1 MPRWV
6 AIAMLL
12 LCSPL
17 GVLAQRADLPPI
29 SPDRP
34 DFCNGADIV
43 PPGMLQVE
51 SGVSYTA
58 GSGDHG
64 VGVGE
69 LNLRVPLSRNVEVA
83 VQLGSY
89 MWDGADSEAESGF
102 SDGAVGCKIRLFD
115 GFPTAS
121 GSSPRLALVM
131 LTSLPTGSHAFR
143 SPRMQPQMT
152 LAADMDLS
160 PDVSLSA
167 NVGVMNASEA
177 GERYLA
183 AYGGAS
189 LGFALGGA
197 WSGFLELFAWQP
209 GSAGGTTRYV
219 VDSGLQLLLGNDISL
234 DARVGRTTGDGPAST
249 SGGLG
254 ISFRW

>member
-1 MPRWV
+1 MRCWIP
-6 AIAMLL
+6 IAVLL
-12 LCSPL
+12 LCVPL
-17 GVLAQRADLPPI
+17 AARAQGADLPPI

-83 VQLGSY
+83 VQLGTY
-89 MWDGADSEAESGF
+89 MWDVADSKAESGF
-102 SDGAVGCKIRLFD
+102 SDGALGCKIRLFD
-115 GFPTAS
+115 GFPSAS
-121 GSSPRLALVM
+121 GRSPRLALVM

-143 SPRMQPQMT
+143 SPRMQPQVT

-160 PDVSLSA
+160 PDASLSA
-167 NVGVMNASEA
+167 NVGVMKASEA

-189 LGFALGGA
+189 LGVALGGA
-197 WSGFLELFAWQP
+197 WSGFFELFAWQP
-209 GSAGGTTRYV
+209 GSAGGTTRSV
-219 VDSGLQLLLGNDISL
+219 VDAGLQLLLGNDISL
-234 DARVGRTTGDGPAST
+234 DARVGRTTGDGATST